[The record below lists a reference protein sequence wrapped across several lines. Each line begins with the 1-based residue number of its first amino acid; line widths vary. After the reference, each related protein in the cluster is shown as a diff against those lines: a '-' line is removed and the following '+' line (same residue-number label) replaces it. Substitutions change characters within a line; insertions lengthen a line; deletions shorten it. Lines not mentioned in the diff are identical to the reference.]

1 MNGKI
6 LDSVITA
13 IAQKKQIEPESITS
27 TSSLTELGVTSL
39 DALTIVFDIEEAFD
53 IEVPGDVLESLK
65 TVQDIMDA
73 VSELVAAA

>member
-65 TVQDIMDA
+65 TVQDIMDT